1 MSVECTERGVGMD
14 ANIEYE
20 EYILLWVS
28 AEAAFPTPR
37 SRAEK
42 SSGVKS
48 LPLPSSEPLHE
59 CKECF

>member
-1 MSVECTERGVGMD
+1 MD

-48 LPLPSSEPLHE
+48 LPLPLSEPLHE